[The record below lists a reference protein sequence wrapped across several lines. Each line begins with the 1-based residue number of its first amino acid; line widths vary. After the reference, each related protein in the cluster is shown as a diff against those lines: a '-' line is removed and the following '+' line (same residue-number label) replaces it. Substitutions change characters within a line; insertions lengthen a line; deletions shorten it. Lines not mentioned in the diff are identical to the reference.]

1 MRSSDGPDV
10 TIINAFSLG
19 TVVTCETREGPGTVL
34 EGFTITRGSA
44 GSGGGMFNLNSSPT
58 VTRCTFRSNSA
69 GLRGG
74 AMYNLNG
81 SPMVTNC
88 VFWGNEVGEFG
99 QGGAMAN
106 LDSHPTVLSCTFN
119 FNEGSGK
126 GADGGAM
133 VNLNS
138 DPLVINCLFS
148 NNASCEG
155 SGAMTNVDSS
165 PSVINCTF
173 ADNLNSLP
181 SAMWNLLGSNPMVT
195 NCIIRNSGGN
205 PIDGTATVA
214 HSNVQ
219 GGWPGIGNIDADP
232 LFALGPSGSW
242 TEDPTF
248 DEANSQTT
256 FADGSASFVPGELV
270 GSFLDPN
277 TGLFATIRMLVVA
290 NTEATITIWGNWT
303 SIVLQGASYQVYEY
317 RLSPGSPCIDAGHN
331 WAIAPHADTDLDGN
345 PRFAADKID
354 FDPGCGIPVVVDM
367 GAYEF
372 QGDPFPVK
380 FGDLDGDGSVGV
392 TDFLDLLNAWG
403 QCVDQCCLADLDLD
417 GEVGATDFLTL
428 LNNWG

>member
-1 MRSSDGPDV
+1 MYNND
-10 TIINAFSLG
+10 
-19 TVVTCETREGPGTVL
+19 
-34 EGFTITRGSA
+34 
-44 GSGGGMFNLNSSPT
+44 SSPT
-58 VTRCTFRSNSA
+58 VTDCTFRSNSA

-173 ADNLNSLP
+173 ADNLNSDP

-195 NCIIRNSGGN
+195 NCIVRNSGGN
-205 PIDGTATVA
+205 PIDGTATVTY
-214 HSNVQ
+214 SNVQ
-219 GGWPGIGNIDADP
+219 GGFPGTGNIDADP
-232 LFALGPSGSW
+232 LFVDPASG
-242 TEDPTF
+242 D
-248 DEANSQTT
+248 
-256 FADGSASFVPGELV
+256 
-270 GSFLDPN
+270 
-277 TGLFATIRMLVVA
+277 
-290 NTEATITIWGNWT
+290 
-303 SIVLQGASYQVYEY
+303 Y
-317 RLSPGSPCIDAGHN
+317 RLSSGSPCIDAGDN
-331 WAIAPHADTDLDGN
+331 TAVGGCGDCDEPDPNGLPGCSDVGCEAVVCAMVPQCCDISWLQLCADIANPFCGCALSGATDLGGN
-345 PRFAADKID
+345 PRFVD
-354 FDPGCGIPVVVDM
+354 DPDTPDCQQAPGTCGDPPVVDM

-372 QGDPFPVK
+372 PV
-380 FGDLDGDGSVGV
+380 GHRGP
-392 TDFLDLLNAWG
+392 
-403 QCVDQCCLADLDLD
+403 
-417 GEVGATDFLTL
+417 
-428 LNNWG
+428 